1 MRPVSTVCTWRFDR
15 VITNRPQYGITQRLW
30 ITLAALCNQDAIA
43 SAIAPHFAQL
53 PTRAVHLK
61 RAIDLRHECAVSGG
75 IMTSSLTIADR
86 LAIEWNGRVPI
97 MIGVTGHRNVD
108 TRNEALHGT
117 IREQCRALR
126 SEYPSTPFVILSG
139 LAEGADRLVARI
151 AMEEMGA
158 ALVAVLPMPAEDYE
172 RDFESD
178 VSKTEFRDLLA
189 RAFCIR
195 QAPTPLDSVDWKQS
209 GEARNQ
215 RYARAGAIIAD
226 HTQILFALWDG
237 KASRGTGGTAEV
249 VAWFDRGFAPAD
261 YSLYKDALSPLD
273 PPEPGRRILIDPASA
288 DVSFQEGRGQA
299 TPTPS
304 KRSRIGTIL
313 RRTEDYNCSI
323 LRHPAAVEQSYPLA
337 PTEMTEN
344 TPAKF
349 TGTAYHAADGLSVR
363 HANSVRTADIIVY
376 SLAMAAFFAFNFV
389 NEWPVAS
396 WVYLGITLAMALIAG
411 RVWFGATDDRF
422 LEYRSLAEAMRVMFF
437 WRVAGVRKPV
447 WLAYLSRHSGVVHW
461 IRHAVR
467 SLEFCQDCCS
477 PRPDGGKSQ
486 VTAQGL
492 AIAQEHWVANQIRWF
507 TARQALHRRNYR
519 RWMWIARLAIG
530 ASFVIAALLAMLAV
544 YHRDGASLVDWDATM
559 RPYSDPLQIVLGVLA
574 AAGLA
579 ARGFLARRADL
590 ELAKQYAS
598 QQRIFEIA
606 EETLEKC
613 ENAAQL
619 EWSAERILEQ
629 LGEEALQEQAE
640 WLWLRHSR
648 PFEVPN

>member
-1 MRPVSTVCTWRFDR
+1 
-15 VITNRPQYGITQRLW
+15 
-30 ITLAALCNQDAIA
+30 
-43 SAIAPHFAQL
+43 
-53 PTRAVHLK
+53 
-61 RAIDLRHECAVSGG
+61 
-75 IMTSSLTIADR
+75 MTSLLSIADR
-86 LAIEWNGRVPI
+86 LATEWKGRVPL
-97 MIGVTGHRNVD
+97 MIGVTGHRNID
-108 TRNEALHGT
+108 ARSPALREA
-117 IREQCRALR
+117 IREQCRSLR
-126 SEYPSTPFVILSG
+126 SQYPSTPFVILSG

-151 AMEEMGA
+151 AMEEMDA
-158 ALVAVLPMPAEDYE
+158 ALVAVLPMPPDDYE
-172 RDFESD
+172 GDFESD
-178 VSKTEFRDLLA
+178 ASKAEFRELLA
-189 RAFCIR
+189 RAFCVR
-195 QAPTPLDSVDWKQS
+195 QAPTPPDGADWKRP

-215 RYARAGAIIAD
+215 QYARAGAIIAD

-249 VAWFDRGFAPAD
+249 VAWFDRGFAPAE
-261 YSLYKDALSPLD
+261 YSLYRDALSPLD
-273 PPEPGRRILIDPASA
+273 PPEPGCRIHIDPASA
-288 DVSFQEGRGQA
+288 EVSFIEGRGEA

-304 KRSRIGTIL
+304 KRSRIATIL
-313 RRTEDYNCSI
+313 RRTEVYNRSI
-323 LRHPAAVEQSYPLA
+323 LCYPAAIAQSHPLA
-337 PTEMTEN
+337 PDEVTNN
-344 TPAKF
+344 TRAKF
-349 TGTAYHAADGLSVR
+349 TDTAYHAADGLSVH
-363 HANSVRTADIIVY
+363 HANSIRNADVIVY
-376 SLAMAAFFAFNFV
+376 SLAIAAFFAFNFV

-396 WVYLGITLAMALIAG
+396 WVYLGVTLIMALIAG
-411 RVWFGATDDRF
+411 RVWFGSTDNRF

-437 WRVAGVRKPV
+437 WRVAGVRRPV

-467 SLEFCQDCCS
+467 SLEFCQECCS
-477 PRPDGGKSQ
+477 PRPDGVKSH

-492 AIAQEHWVANQIRWF
+492 AVVQKHWIADQIRWF
-507 TARQALHRRNYR
+507 TARQAMHRRNYR
-519 RWMWIARLAIG
+519 RWMWISRVAIG
-530 ASFVIAALLAMLAV
+530 ASFAIAALLAVLAV
-544 YHRDGASLVDWDATM
+544 YHGDGASLVDWDATM

-606 EETLEKC
+606 EETLGKSD
-613 ENAAQL
+613 NAAES